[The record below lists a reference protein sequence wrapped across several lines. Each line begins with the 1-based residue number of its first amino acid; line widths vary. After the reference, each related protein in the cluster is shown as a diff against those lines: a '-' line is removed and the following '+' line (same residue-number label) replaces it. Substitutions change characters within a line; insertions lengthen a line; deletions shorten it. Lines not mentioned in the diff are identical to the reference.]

1 MPFFG
6 QVVQHQRVDVRNAPQ
21 ADGATVLF
29 LYSGVVLFDFRSGDG
44 NTVEDDLQF
53 DPPDSDL
60 DETEISG
67 GAGRIGVTIT
77 PIDFNS
83 NDAFS
88 VIAVKDPRVFFR
100 PEGRGLRVQARVAVQ
115 NAMLFRVAYQLAV
128 HAII

>member
-1 MPFFG
+1 M
-6 QVVQHQRVDVRNAPQ
+6 
-21 ADGATVLF
+21 
-29 LYSGVVLFDFRSGDG
+29 
-44 NTVEDDLQF
+44 EDDLQF

-115 NAMLFRVAYQLAV
+115 NARLFRVAYQLAV